1 MLYPRSIPGIIISLA
16 FFWSYLFFVPP
27 GNWLRNNLAGE
38 GLALAVRGI
47 PLAYM
52 IMAPSLARIAEELDG
67 AARVVGASWWTTS
80 RRIVLPLLRP
90 AIFGSLTILFVAI
103 LNDYEAA
110 IFLAKPGTELM
121 GVEML
126 RQYAQGTEGP
136 VAAMAVIQLG
146 ITAVVLGIGALL
158 IRLNRGASRV

>member
-1 MLYPRSIPGIIISLA
+1 MLYPRSIPGIIVSLA

-38 GLALAVRGI
+38 GVALVVRGI

-52 IMAPSLARIAEELDG
+52 IMWPSLARIAGELDG

-90 AIFGSLTILFVAI
+90 AILGSLTILFVAI

-146 ITAVVLGIGALL
+146 ITVIVLGIGALL
-158 IRLNRGASRV
+158 IRLTRGAARA